1 MFNLSCEFYD
11 YEPNEHRRCIL
22 LGYCFSCGSQEC
34 KKAREKENDRTR
46 ENKQKSNGKC

>member
-34 KKAREKENDRTR
+34 KKARAEYEAEKCTKKDIKR
-46 ENKQKSNGKC
+46 